1 MTRLE
6 TLAAFVSGSG
16 MDALAAHER
25 AALRHHA
32 IDAAVALVAGAASP
46 EGREL
51 AGLLGP
57 GARASEQAGVAAAVI
72 RSTEVDDIHIESCV
86 TPTSVAMP
94 AALLAHEDSARYAG
108 AQAENAIRI
117 ALELSVRMG
126 LAIEGPNA
134 LYRGVWPT
142 CFATPL
148 AVSAALC
155 RMRGLDEART
165 AHALSMALMMSSGR
179 IGRFAGQ
186 PTGRWIVLN
195 AAFADGV
202 RAYEAGAHGYKGDVG
217 LLDGPWLQN
226 ALGYAPQLDALV
238 EDLPASRAMGGL
250 GMKPFSTARQAL
262 APTQALIELIAEG
275 LSPGDIQSIEV
286 RVPEAYAAM
295 ISRPLEPYRSS
306 TYSNAGFQMALAAL
320 APDHLLDL
328 DRAQVIADPAIL
340 AFAGKVS
347 VKADASLQTDYP
359 RVWAGEIAVRTGHGG
374 FTRKVLTP
382 RGDAANRMSDEE
394 IAAKHMRLLSAALG
408 SARAQEALAT
418 LRAAFEAPAPAIALM
433 RSALT

>member
-6 TLAAFVSGSG
+6 KLAEFVCGSRT
-16 MDALAAHER
+16 DALPAPER
-25 AALRHHA
+25 AALRAHA
-32 IDAAVALVAGAASP
+32 VDAAVALVAGAASP

-51 AGLLGP
+51 CALAP
-57 GARASEQAGVAAAVI
+57 ANASQAETAAIAAAVI

-94 AALLAHEDSARYAG
+94 AALLTGAGDMGEAED
-108 AQAENAIRI
+108 AIRI
-117 ALELSVRMG
+117 AIELSVRLG

-148 AVSAALC
+148 AVAAALC
-155 RMRGLDEART
+155 RMRGLDVART
-165 AHALSMALMMSSGR
+165 THALSMALMMSSGR
-179 IGRFAGQ
+179 IGRFVGQ

-195 AAFADGV
+195 AAFCDGV
-202 RAYEAGAHGYKGDVG
+202 RAFEAAAHGYKGDPT

-226 ALGYAPQLDALV
+226 ALGYAPQMDALTG
-238 EDLPASRAMGGL
+238 DLETAQALAGL

-262 APTQALIELIAEG
+262 APTQALMELLAEG
-275 LSPGDIQSIEV
+275 LDAAQIESIEV

-320 APDHLLDL
+320 KPHHLLDL
-328 DRAQVIADPAIL
+328 DRAHVVQDAAIL
-340 AFAGKVS
+340 AFARKVQ
-347 VKADASLQTDYP
+347 VQAEPALQADYP
-359 RVWAGEIAVRTGHGG
+359 RVWAGEAIVSAGG
-374 FTRKVLTP
+374 KTLSRKVTAP
-382 RGDAANRMSDEE
+382 RGDAANRLSAEDLSG
-394 IAAKHMRLLSAALG
+394 KHMRLLADASGALG
-408 SARAQEALAT
+408 AERRLAI
-418 LRAAFEAPAPAIALM
+418 LQAMFEAPQPAIALM
-433 RSALT
+433 REALG

>member
-6 TLAAFVSGSG
+6 TLAAFVCGST

-32 IDAAVALVAGAASP
+32 VDAAVALAAGAASP

-51 AGLLGP
+51 AGLLSA

-94 AALLAHEDSARYAG
+94 AALLASEDAAAG

-117 ALELSVRMG
+117 AVELSVRMG

-148 AVSAALC
+148 AASAALC
-155 RMRGLDEART
+155 RVRGLDEART

-202 RAYEAGAHGYKGDVG
+202 RAFEAGAHGYKGDLG

-226 ALGYAPQLDALV
+226 ALGYAPQLDALT
-238 EDLPASRAMGGL
+238 EGLPGSRAMNGL

-262 APTQALIELIAEG
+262 APTQALIELVAEG
-275 LSPGDIQSIEV
+275 LSPADVQSIEV

-295 ISRPLEPYRSS
+295 ISRPLEGYRSS

-328 DRAQVIADPAIL
+328 DRASVIADPAIL
-340 AFAGKVS
+340 AFAGKIS
-347 VKADASLQTDYP
+347 VKADASLQADYP
-359 RVWAGEIAVRTGHGG
+359 RVWAGEIDVRTARATL
-374 FTRKVLTP
+374 TRKVTTP

-394 IAAKHMRLLSAALG
+394 ISAKHLRLLSAAMAP
-408 SARAQEALAT
+408 ARAQEALAI
-418 LRAAFEAPAPAIALM
+418 LRATFEAPAPAIVLM
-433 RSALT
+433 RQALG